1 MAYKS
6 AGAAVQPN
14 AVLRGGPL
22 DGEQRHIDSRA
33 AIGIEVG
40 PDRVIYRP
48 TAELDSEHPTLAVW
62 VFDHAQTEA
71 G

>member
-1 MAYKS
+1 MAQKS
-6 AGAAVQPN
+6 GYGAVQPN
-14 AVLRGGPL
+14 AVLRGGAL

-33 AIGIEVG
+33 TVGIEVG

-48 TAELDSEHPTLAVW
+48 TAELDSEYPALAVW
-62 VFDHAQTEA
+62 AYDHAETEA

>member
-6 AGAAVQPN
+6 ANGAVQPN

-22 DGEQRHIDSRA
+22 DGEQRHIDTRG
-33 AIGIEVG
+33 AIGIEAG
-40 PDRVIYRP
+40 PNRAIYRP
-48 TAELDSEHPTLAVW
+48 TAELDSEYPALAVW
-62 VFDHAQTEA
+62 AYDHAETEA